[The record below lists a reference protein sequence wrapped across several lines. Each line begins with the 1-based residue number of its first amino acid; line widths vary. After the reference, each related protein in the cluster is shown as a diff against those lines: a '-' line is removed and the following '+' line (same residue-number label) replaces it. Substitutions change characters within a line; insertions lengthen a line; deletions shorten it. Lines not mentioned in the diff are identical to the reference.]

1 MPDKNPGKIITFY
14 SYKGGTG
21 RSMALA
27 NVAWILAHA
36 GNKVLAIDWDLE
48 APGLHRYFYPFFID
62 KDLTDSEGIID
73 FVNNYTLEA
82 VSSTHNGDSDPEWY
96 KPHAD
101 ILRYAVS
108 LDYKFEKGR
117 LDFVPA
123 GRQGLAYDTRV
134 NSFDWKGFYER
145 LGGGVFLEE
154 AKKQMREEYDY
165 ILIDSRTG
173 VSDTSGICTIQMPDI
188 LVSCFTLNHQG
199 IQGALRVTKSVFEKR
214 KASGLKVFPVP
225 MRLDNAET
233 DKLRKRRQ
241 LAKDMFFPFP
251 NHIVGGD
258 WDRYWDDVAVSY
270 VPYYSYEEVLAV
282 FAEGRTPASLFTAAE
297 KLTKYLTNT
306 TDEVI
311 TRNELPD
318 LSTSERILAE
328 YSGEPITL
336 DLNAELNQVAE
347 NALARLSL
355 EERATAK
362 RVIERLVKLRPAAE
376 QTDGYHRERLPL
388 DDFPLGERRII
399 QELQSSRLLRLEKDS
414 DNNKE
419 TVLIAR
425 DEFLSAWPKLQQWL
439 KEDAEFLIWLAQLR
453 TGKKNWQRASSTSG
467 PATGS
472 AAPDPNE
479 LLLKGDDLV
488 TAQRW
493 LKDRY
498 GDIYPDER
506 NFIERSV
513 RKSAPQTTEDF
524 VGERAERFAIPF
536 RKSDNSAKAQQIL
549 RGMQA
554 EPRAMLELAKKLKAE
569 MKFSYARRLLA
580 RASNHEAIAQDKKL
594 RELIFQQLALCTY
607 KDEDL
612 PADERLDRALGVLHQ
627 IAEFDTTT
635 DQETL
640 GLIAAIYKRKWEID
654 NQRQNLE
661 RSLFYYL
668 RGYEQGTA
676 TDQGY
681 TGINAAF
688 VLDRLASLEEGE
700 AERASKSSLAASERR
715 KRAREIR
722 QDIVVQVG
730 ALFGRPDHAWVT
742 DQWWYYSTM
751 AEAHFGLQNYDE
763 AVRWI
768 RDGQAAAGQIFE
780 WELETCARQ
789 LAALARMQVGLELE
803 SAEFKFTPAYA
814 ALERAFGTEAVP
826 RTAFAGK
833 IGLALSGGGF
843 RASLYHLGVLARLAE
858 LDVLRNVE
866 VLSCVSGGSI
876 VGVYYYLKVRE
887 LLGTRTD
894 SEIKREDYIRI
905 VHETIDEFLEGVQ
918 HNIRTRVAINPLK
931 NFQMFWSSNYSRT
944 TRVAELY
951 ERYLYAR
958 VKDGKED
965 APRWLNELKI
975 FPLTKNSEGN
985 TFNDHDFSPK
995 YQNWRRDAKVPILV
1009 LNAATLNTG
1018 HTWQFTASWMGEAP
1032 AGIDSEIDGN
1042 DRLRRMYYEEAPK
1055 DHQKIRL
1062 GAAVG
1067 ASAAVPGLFE
1077 PLTLDYLYPERIVR
1091 LADGGVCDNQG
1102 IASLL
1107 EQDCKVML
1115 VSDASGQM
1123 ESQPAVSKGVFGVL
1137 LRTNSIFQSRIRE
1150 AEYHDLKGRR
1160 RSGLLR
1166 GLMFVHLKGDLE
1178 VDPIDWIDCQDPYD
1192 ASDDARPASRRGPLT
1207 RYGIAKDMQ
1216 ELLSGIR
1223 TDLDSFSEA
1232 EAYALMTSAYRMTE
1246 YQFKYE
1252 KCVDGFAEPLKA
1264 ESWKFL
1270 EIEECMKGSGE
1281 RYYHLKNL
1289 LTAGS
1294 SQAFKVWRL
1303 DPVLKYGVRGI
1314 LAIGAL
1320 SLGAT
1325 FYWWWKEPLP
1335 VSVSQIGNH
1344 YLAAT
1349 AGELQRWAAGLS
1361 TLTFRGVALFVFSLF
1376 SGYLLVRILGSL
1388 LGDLLAKNVTD
1399 LVRWNDTLR
1408 RIAIAALLSTFGFI
1422 TAVLHIYIFDRRFL
1436 RLGRMELF
1444 RTPAEKPAI
1453 FVVQPQSLQSDSLTL
1468 TVTGNEFV
1476 RSSEVHINGRSRQT
1490 NYINAQ
1496 TLIANLL
1503 PDDVLREGEL
1513 ELTVVT
1519 PPPGGGTS
1527 APIKLKVNLPT

>member
-1 MPDKNPGKIITFY
+1 MTDKKSGQIITFY

-62 KDLTDSEGIID
+62 KDLTESEGIID

-82 VSSTHNGDSDPEWY
+82 VSSTHNGDSDPDWY
-96 KPHAD
+96 KAHAN

-123 GRQGLAYDTRV
+123 GRQGIAYDTRV

-154 AKKQMREEYDY
+154 AKRQMKEEYDY
-165 ILIDSRTG
+165 ILVDSRTG

-188 LVSCFTLNHQG
+188 LVPCFTLNHQG

-214 KASGLKVFPVP
+214 KESGLKVFPVP
-225 MRLDNAET
+225 MRLDNAEI

-251 NHIVGGD
+251 NHLVGGD

-297 KLTKYLTNT
+297 KLAKYLTHT
-306 TDEVI
+306 TDELI
-311 TRNELPD
+311 RRDDLPD

-328 YSGEPITL
+328 YAGEPITI
-336 DLNAELNQVAE
+336 DLSAELNQVAE

-355 EERATAK
+355 EGRVSAK
-362 RVIERLVKLRPAAE
+362 RVIERLIKLGSVE
-376 QTDGYHRERLPL
+376 QSNGNSRERLPI
-388 DDFPLGERRII
+388 DDFPLSERRII
-399 QELQSSRLLRLEKDS
+399 QELRSSRLLRFETDS
-414 DNNKE
+414 STNKE
-419 TVLIAR
+419 TVLIAQE
-425 DEFLSAWPKLQQWL
+425 DFLVAWQNLRQWL
-439 KEDAEFLIWLAQLR
+439 KEDREFLLWISQLR
-453 TGKKNWQRASSTSG
+453 ASEKNWQRANSSAGVVAGSST
-467 PATGS
+467 A
-472 AAPDPNE
+472 DPNE

-488 TAQRW
+488 TGQKW
-493 LKDRY
+493 LKERY
-498 GDIYPDER
+498 NDIYPAER
-506 NFIERSV
+506 NFIELSV
-513 RKSAPQTTEDF
+513 RKSAPQTTVSF
-524 VGERAERFAIPF
+524 VQERSRQFAIPV
-536 RKSDNSAKAQQIL
+536 RKSENVAQAQQIL
-549 RGMQA
+549 RGRQA
-554 EPRAMLELAKKLKAE
+554 EPREMLDLAKKLKGE
-569 MKFSYARRLLA
+569 IRFSYARRLLA
-580 RASNHEAIAQDKKL
+580 RASNHESTAKDKKL
-594 RELIFQQLALCTY
+594 REIIFQQLVLCTY

-612 PADERLDRALGVLHQ
+612 PADERLDRALGILHQ
-627 IAEFDTTT
+627 VADFETTT

-668 RGYEQGTA
+668 RGYEQGPA
-676 TDQGY
+676 KDQGY

-688 VLDRLASLEEGE
+688 VLDRLANIEEGE

-715 KRAREIR
+715 KRARDIR
-722 QDIVVQVG
+722 QDIVQQVG
-730 ALFGRPDHAWVT
+730 ALIGSSAHTWIA
-742 DQWWYYSTM
+742 DQWWYYATM

-789 LAALARMQVGLELE
+789 LAALARLQTDQQLEY
-803 SAEFKFTPAYA
+803 ADFTFTPAWA
-814 ALERAFGTEAVP
+814 ALERAFGADAVP

-843 RASLYHLGVLARLAE
+843 RASLSHLGVLARLAE

-866 VLSCVSGGSI
+866 VVSCVSGGSI
-876 VGVYYYLKVRE
+876 VGAYYYLKVRS
-887 LLGTRTD
+887 LLETRTD
-894 SEIKREDYIRI
+894 AEIKREDYIRI
-905 VHETIDEFLEGVQ
+905 VHEMIDEFLAGVQ
-918 HNIRTRVAINPLK
+918 QNIRTRVAVNPLK
-931 NFQMFWSSNYSRT
+931 NLRMFWSSNYSRT
-944 TRVAELY
+944 TRAAELY
-951 ERYLYAR
+951 EQYLYSQ
-958 VKDGKED
+958 VKDGRETS
-965 APRWLNELKI
+965 ARWLNELKI
-975 FPLTKNSEGN
+975 LPLIKSGDGAA
-985 TFNDHDFSPK
+985 FNDHEFSPK

-1032 AGIDSEIDGN
+1032 AGIDTEIDGN
-1042 DRLRRMYYEEAPK
+1042 DRLRRMYYEDAPK
-1055 DHQKIRL
+1055 DHRTIRL
-1062 GAAVG
+1062 GEAVG
-1067 ASAAVPGLFE
+1067 ASAAVPGIFE
-1077 PLTLDYLYPERIVR
+1077 PLTLDYLYPDRIVR
-1091 LADGGVCDNQG
+1091 LVDGGVCDNQG

-1107 EQDCKVML
+1107 EQDCKVVL
-1115 VSDASGQM
+1115 ASDASGQM

-1137 LRTNSIFQSRIRE
+1137 LRTNSIFQARIRE

-1178 VDPIDWIDCQDPYD
+1178 VDPIDWIDCLDPYE
-1192 ASDDARPASRRGPLT
+1192 ASDDVRPASRRGPLT
-1207 RYGIAKDMQ
+1207 RYGIAKDIQ

-1252 KCVDGFAEPLKA
+1252 KCVEGFAEPLHTEA
-1264 ESWKFL
+1264 WKFL
-1270 EIEECMKGSGE
+1270 EIEECMKGTGE
-1281 RYYHLKNL
+1281 GYEYLKKL
-1289 LTAGS
+1289 LSAGS
-1294 SQAFKVWRL
+1294 SLALKVWKI
-1303 DPVLKYGVRGI
+1303 DPVLKYAARGVLFL
-1314 LAIGAL
+1314 LAISIA
-1320 SLGAT
+1320 AA
-1325 FYWWWKEPLP
+1325 FYWWWSDPLP
-1335 VSVSQIGNH
+1335 EAISQAGTH
-1344 YLAAT
+1344 FLSST
-1349 AGELQRWAAGLS
+1349 AERLGAGLRA
-1361 TLTFRGVALFVFSLF
+1361 LTFRSVAYTVFGLF
-1376 SGYLLVRILGSL
+1376 SGYLLMRILTSVV
-1388 LGDLLAKNVTD
+1388 GDFMAENVVNF
-1399 LVRWNDTLR
+1399 VRWKDTLR
-1408 RIAIAALLSTFGFI
+1408 RIALATLLSTFGFI
-1422 TAVLHIYIFDRRFL
+1422 AAILHLYIFDKRFL
-1436 RLGRMELF
+1436 RLGSMEVL
-1444 RTPAEKPAI
+1444 K
-1453 FVVQPQSLQSDSLTL
+1453 QKNS
-1468 TVTGNEFV
+1468 
-1476 RSSEVHINGRSRQT
+1476 
-1490 NYINAQ
+1490 NA
-1496 TLIANLL
+1496 
-1503 PDDVLREGEL
+1503 
-1513 ELTVVT
+1513 
-1519 PPPGGGTS
+1519 
-1527 APIKLKVNLPT
+1527 